1 LIHEDTD
8 LNLRAMLYG
17 WKVLYVPEAI
27 VLHKVSSS
35 IGNNM
40 SDTSVYYGLR
50 NSEFVRIKN
59 IPFFLFM
66 RYLPIFFLGMV
77 YEVLLFVVKRRKAI
91 LYFKAKLDAI
101 RLLPAMLNKRK
112 INMNARML
120 CSKDLRK
127 IMTPVLKLK
136 WDLLRNKLRTPIF
149 EE

>member
-1 LIHEDTD
+1 M
-8 LNLRAMLYG
+8 N
-17 WKVLYVPEAI
+17 
-27 VLHKVSSS
+27 
-35 IGNNM
+35 
-40 SDTSVYYGLR
+40 DTSVYYGLR

-59 IPFFLFM
+59 IPFFLFL
-66 RYLPIFFLGMV
+66 RYLPIILLGMV
-77 YEVLLFVVKRRKAI
+77 YEFFHFVVKRRKTI